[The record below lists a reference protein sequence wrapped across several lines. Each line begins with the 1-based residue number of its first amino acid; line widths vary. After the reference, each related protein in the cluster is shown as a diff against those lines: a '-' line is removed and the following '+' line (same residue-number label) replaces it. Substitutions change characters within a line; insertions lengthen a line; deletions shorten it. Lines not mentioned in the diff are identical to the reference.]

1 MAASTPAPGSR
12 ATAGTH
18 DGWRCLMPSDRWWGR
33 RAVIRTVGASLCGS
47 SLVGFARAQSESASL
62 SVPDQESDGDSIVV
76 ADASTPIEATL
87 SIVSLDRETVLAG
100 IPLEAGASLSERA
113 VQLDTTVQRSQRIQA
128 SIVTPDG
135 KLASDMA
142 LVAVG
147 ESLSSVRE
155 STPVSSEEPDGE
167 TEVIDP
173 EPGAGFRLPYALY
186 KPGTVV
192 DGAPIL
198 VEPLNDPEVNT
209 EAALREE
216 LRNTTIGALADDLE
230 VPALVPGLPFLRPD
244 GNDEVS
250 SLELP
255 SINTPGRLDRVET
268 DDFPAEV
275 LRRVDRQVVEMIR
288 DAKDRLAA
296 GGRSI
301 ANTVHIQGFSA
312 SAQFA
317 SRFAFLYPQLVNTVA
332 LGGNGAYPLP
342 KATHE
347 GTDLPY
353 PLGTANY
360 EAITGRAFDRGR
372 WAQITQYVYVGR
384 EDQPSPNDESDYYS
398 ISGVYEEEAVQVF
411 GQNRVTERFPTTRSA
426 YEGIGADATFRIYD
440 GLGHE
445 TSNET
450 REAVK
455 TTHQRSL
462 EAADDWPTPT
472 NLVLEVPDTT
482 ATPTATTTP
491 TDDSTPRSETTA
503 ESTAANTGESTTTG
517 DSGPGFGPLATVTS
531 LWTVGYLLG
540 RRAREGT
547 EN

>member
-1 MAASTPAPGSR
+1 
-12 ATAGTH
+12 
-18 DGWRCLMPSDRWWGR
+18 MPSNQRWER
-33 RAVIRTVGASLCGS
+33 RAVMRAVGASLCGS
-47 SLVGFARAQSESASL
+47 SLIGYASAQSESASL
-62 SVPDQESDGDSIVV
+62 SVPDQESDGNSIVV
-76 ADASTPIEATL
+76 ADASTPVEATL
-87 SIVSLDRETVLAG
+87 SIVSLDLETTLAG
-100 IPLEAGASLSERA
+100 IRLEAGASFSDRA
-113 VQLDTTVQRSQRIQA
+113 VELDTMIRESQRIQA
-128 SIVTPDG
+128 TIVTPDG
-135 KLASDMA
+135 KLASDVA

-147 ESLSSVRE
+147 ESLSSARE
-155 STPVSSEEPDGE
+155 STRVSSEEPDGE
-167 TEVIDP
+167 TKIIDP
-173 EPGAGFRLPYALY
+173 EAGAGFGLPYALY
-186 KPGTVV
+186 EPETVV

-209 EAALREE
+209 EAALQEE
-216 LRNTTIGALADDLE
+216 LRDISTPSLADDLG
-230 VPALVPGLPFLRPD
+230 VPALVPGLPYLPRP

-255 SINTPGRLDRVET
+255 SINTPGRLNRVET

-288 DAKDRLAA
+288 DAKERLAA
-296 GGRSI
+296 GGHSI
-301 ANTVHIQGFSA
+301 ASTVHIQGFSA

-317 SRFAFLYPQLVNTVA
+317 SRFAFLYPQLVNTIA

-372 WAQITQYVYVGR
+372 WAQITQYIYLGR

-426 YEGIGADATFRIYD
+426 YEAVGANATFRIYD

-445 TSNET
+445 TSDET
-450 REAVK
+450 REAVM
-455 TTHQRSL
+455 TTHQQSL
-462 EAADDWPTPT
+462 DTAGDWPAPT
-472 NLVLEVPDTT
+472 NLLLEVPDTT
-482 ATPTATTTP
+482 ATPSATP
-491 TDDSTPRSETTA
+491 TPTAPSTPGETPRSKTVT
-503 ESTAANTGESTTTG
+503 ESTPANPGEQTTTG
-517 DSGPGFGPLATVTS
+517 ASGPGFGPLTTVTS
-531 LWTVGYLLG
+531 LGTVGYLLG
-540 RRAREGT
+540 RRAREDT
-547 EN
+547 EK